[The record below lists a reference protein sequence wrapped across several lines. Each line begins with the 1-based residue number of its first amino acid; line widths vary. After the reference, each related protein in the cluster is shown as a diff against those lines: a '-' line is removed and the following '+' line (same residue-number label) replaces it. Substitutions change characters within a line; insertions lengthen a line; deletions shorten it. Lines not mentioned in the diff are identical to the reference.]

1 MPIPADT
8 GIVMIHAQTIRR
20 ATPHRTADR
29 RFVAPTPI
37 IAEANTWVVL
47 TGMPARAVLASA
59 IPPAVSAEKPCQGR
73 SAVTRCDIVRTIR
86 QPPNNVPRE
95 MEACAPRMTQN
106 GTWHSPDRGPD
117 GRLSPARTE
126 RSEKVRLSLCVF
138 IV

>member
-1 MPIPADT
+1 MPIPAGT

-37 IAEANTWVVL
+37 IAEAITWVVL

-86 QPPNNVPRE
+86 QPPKNV
-95 MEACAPRMTQN
+95 
-106 GTWHSPDRGPD
+106 
-117 GRLSPARTE
+117 
-126 RSEKVRLSLCVF
+126 RSEERRVGKECKDR
-138 IV
+138 

>member
-37 IAEANTWVVL
+37 IAEAITWVVL

-59 IPPAVSAEKPCQGR
+59 IPRAASAEKPCHGR
-73 SAVTRCDIVRTIR
+73 SAVARFDIVRTIR
-86 QPPNNVPRE
+86 ELPNNVQSAKD
-95 MEACAPRMTQN
+95 ACDAKMTQ
-106 GTWHSPDRGPD
+106 H
-117 GRLSPARTE
+117 
-126 RSEKVRLSLCVF
+126 
-138 IV
+138 

>member
-8 GIVMIHAQTIRR
+8 GIVMIHVQTIRR

-37 IAEANTWVVL
+37 IAEAITGAVL

-86 QPPNNVPRE
+86 QPPNNVPSA
-95 MEACAPRMTQN
+95 MAAGAPRMTQN
-106 GTWHSPDRGPD
+106 GTASLPD
-117 GRLSPARTE
+117 GCPPGGLSAA
-126 RSEKVRLSLCVF
+126 K
-138 IV
+138 